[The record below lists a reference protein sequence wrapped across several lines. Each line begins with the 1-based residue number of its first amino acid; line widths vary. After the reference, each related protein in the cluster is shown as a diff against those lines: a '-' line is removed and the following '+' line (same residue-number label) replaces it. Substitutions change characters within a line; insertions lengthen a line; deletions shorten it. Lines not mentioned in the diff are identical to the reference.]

1 MHNECALML
10 DDLPIPHMASEFRTT
25 LPVEFRTDMC
35 VSMLVEGASM
45 IAYNNGKIL
54 ILVPYKCN

>member
-1 MHNECALML
+1 ML
-10 DDLPIPHMASEFRTT
+10 DDLPIPHMASKFRTT

-35 VSMLVEGASM
+35 VGMLVEGASM

-54 ILVPYKCN
+54 ILAPYKCN